1 MEGSEMAGT
10 TTSGTTSG
18 RLAGLGI
25 SLLLVIVSATLL
37 LAQSGPL
44 GAFEKIKSLT
54 GEWTGKMS
62 GGMAATSSFRVTAGG
77 SAVMQMLGE
86 GTDMEMPTLFHM
98 DGDRLMATHY
108 CAAKNQPRMVFVP
121 AGSDGNTLKFDF
133 LDVTNL
139 RNPEDGHMR
148 RVAFTFIDKDHFR
161 QEWTYREKGKESAE
175 SFDFVRKQ

>member
-1 MEGSEMAGT
+1 MGN
-10 TTSGTTSG
+10 TTSLRKSS
-18 RLAGLGI
+18 RHLAGLGI
-25 SLLLVIVSATLL
+25 CLLLAVASGALL

-62 GGMAATSSFRVTAGG
+62 GGMAATSTFRVTAGG

-86 GTDMEMPTLFHM
+86 GTDMEMPTIFHM

-108 CAAKNQPRMVFVP
+108 CAAKNQPRMVLVP
-121 AGSDGNTLKFDF
+121 AGGDGNTLKFDF

-139 RNPEDGHMR
+139 RSPEDGHMR
-148 RVAFTFIDKDHFR
+148 RVTFTFIDQDHFR
-161 QEWTYREKGKESAE
+161 QEWTSREKGKESAD
-175 SFDFVRKQ
+175 SFDFVRKR

>member
-1 MEGSEMAGT
+1 MGN
-10 TTSGTTSG
+10 TTSSG
-18 RLAGLGI
+18 KASGGRARWGMC
-25 SLLLVIVSATLL
+25 LLLAVASATLL
-37 LAQSGPL
+37 LAQSAPM

-62 GGMAATSSFRVTAGG
+62 GGMAATSTFRVTAGG

-98 DGDRLMATHY
+98 DGERLMATHY

-161 QEWTYREKGKESAE
+161 QEWTYREKGKESAD
-175 SFDFVRKQ
+175 SFDFVRKR

>member
-1 MEGSEMAGT
+1 MGN
-10 TTSGTTSG
+10 TSSLGMSSR

-25 SLLLVIVSATLL
+25 CLLLVIAGGTLL

-54 GEWTGKMS
+54 GDWTGKMS

-86 GTDMEMPTLFHM
+86 GTDMEMPTVFHM

-108 CAAKNQPRMVFVP
+108 CAAKNQPRMVSCS
-121 AGSDGNTLKFDF
+121 G
-133 LDVTNL
+133 
-139 RNPEDGHMR
+139 
-148 RVAFTFIDKDHFR
+148 
-161 QEWTYREKGKESAE
+161 
-175 SFDFVRKQ
+175 RK

>member
-1 MEGSEMAGT
+1 MGNT
-10 TTSGTTSG
+10 TTSGRILY

-25 SLLLVIVSATLL
+25 CLLAAVASGAIL

-44 GAFEKIKSLT
+44 GAFEKLKSLA
-54 GEWTGKMS
+54 GEWTSKMPD
-62 GGMAATSSFRVTAGG
+62 GMGATSTFRVTAGG

-108 CAAKNQPRMVFVP
+108 CASKNQPRMVLVP
-121 AGSDGNTLKFDF
+121 AGGDGNTLKFDF
-133 LDVTNL
+133 LDATNL
-139 RNPEDGHMR
+139 RSPEDGHMR
-148 RVAFTFIDKDHFR
+148 RLTFTFIDKDHFR

-175 SFDFVRKQ
+175 SFDLVRKK

>member
-1 MEGSEMAGT
+1 M
-10 TTSGTTSG
+10 
-18 RLAGLGI
+18 
-25 SLLLVIVSATLL
+25 
-37 LAQSGPL
+37 

-54 GEWTGKMS
+54 GDWTGKMS
-62 GGMAATSSFRVTAGG
+62 GGMAATSTFRVTAGG

-98 DGDRLMATHY
+98 DGERLMATHY

-121 AGSDGNTLKFDF
+121 AGGDGNTLKFDF

-148 RVAFTFIDKDHFR
+148 RRDLHVHR
-161 QEWTYREKGKESAE
+161 QGPLPSGMDLPREGQGSAD

>member
-1 MEGSEMAGT
+1 MGNT
-10 TTSGTTSG
+10 TRLG
-18 RLAGLGI
+18 RTRHRLVGLGI
-25 SLLLVIVSATLL
+25 CLLLVVASATLL

-54 GEWTGKMS
+54 GDWTGKMS
-62 GGMAATSSFRVTAGG
+62 GGMAATSTFRVTAGG

-98 DGDRLMATHY
+98 DGERLMATHY

-121 AGSDGNTLKFDF
+121 AGSDGSTLKFDF

-148 RVAFTFIDKDHFR
+148 RVTFTLIDKDHFR
-161 QEWTYREKGKESAE
+161 QEWTYREKGKESAD
-175 SFDFVRKQ
+175 SFDFVRKR

>member
-1 MEGSEMAGT
+1 MGR
-10 TTSGTTSG
+10 TSR

-25 SLLLVIVSATLL
+25 CLLLVIASGTLL
-37 LAQSGPL
+37 PAQSGPL

-54 GEWTGKMS
+54 GDWTGKMS
-62 GGMAATSSFRVTAGG
+62 GGMAATSTFRVTAGG

-98 DGDRLMATHY
+98 DGERLMATHY

-148 RVAFTFIDKDHFR
+148 RVTFTFIDKDHFR
-161 QEWTYREKGKESAE
+161 QEWTYREKGKESAD
-175 SFDFVRKQ
+175 SFDFVRKR